1 MSIDIVYYINLDHRI
16 DRKEQILKELNNM
29 EFKNIQRTSAVYDKR
44 DSWHGCAW
52 SHYLTLKKFCAS
64 NYNNCIIFEDDFYF
78 HDYEYSKKMLSEFLN
93 SVKKWD
99 VVFLSCNYKYL
110 KKKSKHETEYSY
122 LRKILFN
129 HSSWGKTTA
138 GYMINKQFAQTLMEN
153 FKECVEKKLVVDNNW
168 NKLQH
173 DKNYDWYVFH
183 PKLGSQR
190 VGFSDIERKVMDYSN
205 KLK

>member
-1 MSIDIVYYINLDHRI
+1 
-16 DRKEQILKELNNM
+16 
-29 EFKNIQRTSAVYDKR
+29 
-44 DSWHGCAW
+44 
-52 SHYLTLKKFCAS
+52 
-64 NYNNCIIFEDDFYF
+64 
-78 HDYEYSKKMLSEFLN
+78 
-93 SVKKWD
+93 
-99 VVFLSCNYKYL
+99 
-110 KKKSKHETEYSY
+110 
-122 LRKILFN
+122 LFN